1 MPAAVVIGGPNGA
14 GKTSW
19 ALRYLEPVLG
29 IREFVNADEIARGLS
44 PLNPDGAAFT
54 AGRLL
59 VERINALAAAGES
72 LAFETTCAGTGH
84 IRFLNR
90 CRIQDI

>member
-1 MPAAVVIGGPNGA
+1 MREAVILGGPNGA

-19 ALRYLEPVLG
+19 ALRYLDPTLG

-44 PLNPDGAAFT
+44 PLNAESAAFT

-59 VERINALAAAGES
+59 IERIHAFANAGKSFACCNDAAPPAIG
-72 LAFETTCAGTGH
+72 LH
-84 IRFLNR
+84 
-90 CRIQDI
+90 